1 MKLAKKNDRRSV
13 FPDFRSIMDDFWG
26 ADKFFENDWIN
37 LPRFRTPA
45 VNIVDNEGDFQIEV
59 AAPGLHKEDFKI
71 EIDHGILNISAEK
84 EETVEKEEKDFT
96 RREFNYSS
104 FHRSFSLPEN
114 VDKDSIVAKY
124 EDGVLKLTVKKLE
137 VEEAP
142 KAKSIAI
149 Q

>member
-59 AAPGLHKEDFKI
+59 AAPGLNKEDFRI
-71 EIDHGILNISAEK
+71 EIDHGILSISAEK

-114 VDKDSIVAKY
+114 VEKDSIVAKY
-124 EDGVLKLTVKKLE
+124 EDGVLKLIVKKLE
-137 VEEAP
+137 VAPP

>member
-1 MKLAKKNDRRSV
+1 MKLAKKNERRSV

-37 LPRFRTPA
+37 FPRFRTPA

-59 AAPGLHKEDFKI
+59 AAPGLNKEDFKI

-114 VDKDSIVAKY
+114 VDKDSILAKY

-137 VEEAP
+137 IETP